1 MSLSDIKL
9 KNFSSAYQDCCL
21 VLEVEP
27 NNAKALLRRGT
38 AVENLGTKSKV
49 TILKKTTNLCFLIDF
64 FYVNLF
70 SFQALEDFEAVVR
83 IEPNN
88 KEAKQAI
95 QRLGGV
101 LPQKSVRYIF
111 SFEVSFILAYF
122 FEFL

>member
-49 TILKKTTNLCFLIDF
+49 TILKKTTNLCFLIDL

-70 SFQALEDFEAVVR
+70 SFQALEDFETVVR